1 MEQGNI
7 DEIEE
12 VERVITPDILGKSI
26 KEAKKILKESGLEC
40 VIEVDTEDEEN
51 TYVKEQIPNAGI
63 TVNKGSKIYIK

>member
-1 MEQGNI
+1 MEQGNT

-40 VIEVDTEDEEN
+40 VMEVDTEDEEN

>member
-40 VIEVDTEDEEN
+40 VMEVDTEDEEN

-63 TVNKGSKIYIK
+63 TVNKGSKI

>member
-40 VIEVDTEDEEN
+40 VMEVDTEDEEN

>member
-12 VERVITPDILGKSI
+12 VEQVVTPDILGKSI

-40 VIEVDTEDEEN
+40 VMEVDTEDEEN

>member
-12 VERVITPDILGKSI
+12 VEQVVTPDVLGKSI

-40 VIEVDTEDEEN
+40 VMEVDTEDEEN